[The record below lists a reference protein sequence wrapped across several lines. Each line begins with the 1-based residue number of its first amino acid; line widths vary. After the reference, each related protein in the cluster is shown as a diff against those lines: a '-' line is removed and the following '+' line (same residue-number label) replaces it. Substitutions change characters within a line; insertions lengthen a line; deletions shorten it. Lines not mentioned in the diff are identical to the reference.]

1 MNTIYAV
8 ILDVTIWQSMSNK
21 LYQGLRR
28 LYDHKSY
35 ETFNASG
42 SVQMFA
48 YFSYAQSS
56 QY

>member
-8 ILDVTIWQSMSNK
+8 IFDVTIWQSMYNK

-35 ETFNASG
+35 ETFNAIG